1 MYSYRQKPKQKR
13 HVSWDVVG
21 ASVLNTEERKIS
33 HTLNEKTNL
42 GLNLAIDPNPIGKIQ
57 KEEKKFDPEN
67 SLLMKAVFKD
77 GKRTDMCVCEKCG
90 KKKKKS
96 QEKKLENN

>member
-13 HVSWDVVG
+13 HVSWDVIG
-21 ASVLNTEERKIS
+21 ASVLNPEERKIS
-33 HTLNEKTNL
+33 HTLNEKTAL
-42 GLNLAIDPNPIGKIQ
+42 GLNLAVDPGPISKIQ

-77 GKRTDMCVCEKCG
+77 GKEPTCVCDKCG

>member
-13 HVSWDVVG
+13 HVSWDVIG
-21 ASVLNTEERKIS
+21 ASVLNSEERKIS
-33 HTLNEKTNL
+33 HTLTEKTPL
-42 GLNLAIDPNPIGKIQ
+42 GLNLAVDPNPIGKIQ

-77 GKRTDMCVCEKCG
+77 GKECCVCERCG
-90 KKKKKS
+90 KKKKS
-96 QEKKLENN
+96 SEKILVNN